1 MSGDVLTPTDW
12 KHSTATGT
20 AQVMPDNKNHES
32 QARLKSAIRPSLG
45 RRALSH
51 WKKAVGATLLAIGL
65 SQTPAAPIIT
75 DTARNVTNTAV
86 DLEEEI
92 VHQYNLSN
100 PDNTTP
106 APSTPPQELTK

>member
-1 MSGDVLTPTDW
+1 MEPISDKTRVNWPQ
-12 KHSTATGT
+12 STATGT
-20 AQVMPDNKNHES
+20 ARVMHDKDLES
-32 QARLKSAIRPSLG
+32 QARLKSDIRPSLG